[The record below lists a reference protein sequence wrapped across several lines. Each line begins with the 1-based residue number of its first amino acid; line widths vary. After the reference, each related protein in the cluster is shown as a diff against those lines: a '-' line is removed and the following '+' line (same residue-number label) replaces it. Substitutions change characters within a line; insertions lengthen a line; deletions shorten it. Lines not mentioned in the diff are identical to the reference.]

1 MLSALILSP
10 LAAAGWAVLYIV
22 VVDWYEAIP
31 GLFLAYVFGFAASV
45 VGYLVLLVLRWR
57 RPWEY
62 AAVGFALGAIPVLL
76 NAISW
81 ILRGAAWEGLGDPL
95 PLFFPPAG
103 ATVAVLFWFVAFWR
117 GPGYASE

>member
-1 MLSALILSP
+1 MFSALM
-10 LAAAGWAVLYIV
+10 LAPFAAVAYAAVYLFA
-22 VVDWYEAIP
+22 VDP
-31 GLFLAYVFGFAASV
+31 FGFFLALMLAYGVAGAASV